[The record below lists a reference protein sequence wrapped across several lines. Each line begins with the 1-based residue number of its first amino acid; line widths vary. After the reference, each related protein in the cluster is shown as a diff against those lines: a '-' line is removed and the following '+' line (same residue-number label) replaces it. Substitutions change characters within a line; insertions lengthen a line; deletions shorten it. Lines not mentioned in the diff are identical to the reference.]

1 MCINIFF
8 EAAFS
13 YSLKIFLSKFLEP
26 TKNIP
31 QKLITANRAFSN
43 IKFTK
48 KSKYLF
54 LGCRSILAKKYRF
67 RELKQFGFKDPKNRI
82 GVFLANKQK
91 SKTLQIITIFIR
103 FVTFYSYKLAY
114 LHQNRDKFAKI

>member
-67 RELKQFGFKDPKNRI
+67 RESKQFGFEDPKNRI

-103 FVTFYSYKLAY
+103 FVTIYRHKITY
-114 LHQNRDKFAKI
+114 LRQNSHKFAKI